1 MGAAENKQLIQSIF
15 SELAKGNAKPLVES
29 MDDDFRWIVTGSTK
43 WSKTYEGKQSVLK
56 ELFGGLRTKLGDKIR
71 TVPQRY
77 IAEGDL
83 VVVEARGDN
92 TTKAGLP
99 YNNRYCF
106 IFRIAE
112 GKLKDV
118 TEYLDTELVTAV
130 FADDKE

>member
-112 GKLKDV
+112 GRLKDV

>member
-29 MDDDFRWIVTGSTK
+29 MDDDFRWIVIGSTK

-112 GKLKDV
+112 GRLKDV

-130 FADDKE
+130 FADHKE